1 MLWKAFSVL
10 YGTKRLGRRGQIVLK
25 TSVEMEETQPLT
37 CETVALREREL
48 TSFSRQKN
56 YVGGLIDVALLIA
69 NANQLK
75 HAMLV
80 ADPTYR
86 IGMIVATS
94 ISIMLQLVVGILL
107 VLDNRLKL
115 SSCEDLKVSK
125 RYICAIQIITVIIV
139 VINTILTVVASDA
152 REMPK

>member
-1 MLWKAFSVL
+1 MLLENPVFH
-10 YGTKRLGRRGQIVLK
+10 TKTK
-25 TSVEMEETQPLT
+25 MAETQLLSG
-37 CETVALREREL
+37 ETVALREREL

-75 HAMLV
+75 HAMRI

-86 IGMIVATS
+86 IGVLVVTS
-94 ISIMLQLVVGILL
+94 ISIALQLVVGILL
-107 VLDNRLKL
+107 VLDNRLL
-115 SSCEDLKVSK
+115 LTTRTDLKTSK
-125 RYICAIQIITVIIV
+125 RYILAIQIITVIIV

-152 REMPK
+152 TEMPK

>member
-1 MLWKAFSVL
+1 
-10 YGTKRLGRRGQIVLK
+10 
-25 TSVEMEETQPLT
+25 MEETQPLT

-75 HAMLV
+75 HAMRI

-86 IGMIVATS
+86 IGILVVTS
-94 ISIMLQLVVGILL
+94 ISIALQLVVGILL
-107 VLDNRLKL
+107 VLDNRLL
-115 SSCEDLKVSK
+115 LTTRTDLKTSK
-125 RYICAIQIITVIIV
+125 RYILAIQIITVIIV

-152 REMPK
+152 TEMPK

>member
-1 MLWKAFSVL
+1 MA
-10 YGTKRLGRRGQIVLK
+10 
-25 TSVEMEETQPLT
+25 ETQLLSG
-37 CETVALREREL
+37 ETVALREREL

-75 HAMLV
+75 HAMRI

-86 IGMIVATS
+86 IGVLVVTS
-94 ISIMLQLVVGILL
+94 ISIALQLVVGILL
-107 VLDNRLKL
+107 VLDNRLL
-115 SSCEDLKVSK
+115 LTTRTDLKASK
-125 RYICAIQIITVIIV
+125 RYILAIQIITVIIV

-152 REMPK
+152 TEMPK

>member
-1 MLWKAFSVL
+1 MA
-10 YGTKRLGRRGQIVLK
+10 
-25 TSVEMEETQPLT
+25 ETQLLSG
-37 CETVALREREL
+37 ETVALREREL

-75 HAMLV
+75 HAMRI

-86 IGMIVATS
+86 IGVLVVTS
-94 ISIMLQLVVGILL
+94 ISIALQLVVGILL
-107 VLDNRLKL
+107 VLDNRLL
-115 SSCEDLKVSK
+115 LTTRTDLKTSK
-125 RYICAIQIITVIIV
+125 RNILAIQIITVIIV

-152 REMPK
+152 TEMPK

>member
-1 MLWKAFSVL
+1 MA
-10 YGTKRLGRRGQIVLK
+10 
-25 TSVEMEETQPLT
+25 ETQLLSG
-37 CETVALREREL
+37 ETVALREREL

-75 HAMLV
+75 HAMRI

-86 IGMIVATS
+86 IGVLVVTS
-94 ISIMLQLVVGILL
+94 ISIALQLVVGILL
-107 VLDNRLKL
+107 VLDNRLL
-115 SSCEDLKVSK
+115 LTTRTDLKTSK
-125 RYICAIQIITVIIV
+125 RYILAIQIITVIIV

-152 REMPK
+152 TEMPK

>member
-1 MLWKAFSVL
+1 MA
-10 YGTKRLGRRGQIVLK
+10 
-25 TSVEMEETQPLT
+25 ETQLLNG
-37 CETVALREREL
+37 ETVALREREL

-75 HAMLV
+75 HAMRI

-86 IGMIVATS
+86 IGILVVTS
-94 ISIMLQLVVGILL
+94 ISIALQLVVGILL
-107 VLDNRLKL
+107 VLDNRLLLTTKT
-115 SSCEDLKVSK
+115 DLKTSK
-125 RYICAIQIITVIIV
+125 RYILAIQIITVIIV

-152 REMPK
+152 TEMPK

>member
-1 MLWKAFSVL
+1 MTHHLENQVFSFERFEEEVCQL
-10 YGTKRLGRRGQIVLK
+10 FFQTK
-25 TSVEMEETQPLT
+25 MEETQPLT
-37 CETVALREREL
+37 CETVSLREREL

-86 IGMIVATS
+86 IGTLVATS
-94 ISIMLQLVVGILL
+94 ISIALQLVVGILL
-107 VLDNRLKL
+107 VLDNRLVL
-115 SSCEDLKVSK
+115 TSSQDLVKSK
-125 RYICAIQIITVIIV
+125 RYICAIQIVTVIIV

>member
-1 MLWKAFSVL
+1 M
-10 YGTKRLGRRGQIVLK
+10 
-25 TSVEMEETQPLT
+25 
-37 CETVALREREL
+37 
-48 TSFSRQKN
+48 
-56 YVGGLIDVALLIA
+56 ALLIA

-86 IGMIVATS
+86 VGMIVATS
-94 ISIMLQLVVGILL
+94 ISILLQLVVGILL

-115 SSCEDLKVSK
+115 TSSQDLKTSK
-125 RYICAIQIITVIIV
+125 RYICAIQIITVVIV

>member
-1 MLWKAFSVL
+1 MA
-10 YGTKRLGRRGQIVLK
+10 
-25 TSVEMEETQPLT
+25 ETQLLNG
-37 CETVALREREL
+37 ETVALREREL

-75 HAMLV
+75 HAMRI

-86 IGMIVATS
+86 IGVLVVTS
-94 ISIMLQLVVGILL
+94 ISIALQLVVGILL
-107 VLDNRLKL
+107 VLDNRLLLTTKT
-115 SSCEDLKVSK
+115 DLKTSK
-125 RYICAIQIITVIIV
+125 RYILAIQIITVIIV

-152 REMPK
+152 TEMPK

>member
-1 MLWKAFSVL
+1 MA
-10 YGTKRLGRRGQIVLK
+10 
-25 TSVEMEETQPLT
+25 ETQLLNG
-37 CETVALREREL
+37 ETVALREREL

-75 HAMLV
+75 HAMRI

-86 IGMIVATS
+86 IGVLVVTS
-94 ISIMLQLVVGILL
+94 ISIALQLVVGILL
-107 VLDNRLKL
+107 VLDNRLL
-115 SSCEDLKVSK
+115 LTTRTDLKTSK
-125 RYICAIQIITVIIV
+125 RYILAIQIITVIIV

-152 REMPK
+152 TEMPK

>member
-1 MLWKAFSVL
+1 MA
-10 YGTKRLGRRGQIVLK
+10 
-25 TSVEMEETQPLT
+25 ETQLLSG
-37 CETVALREREL
+37 ETVALREREL

-75 HAMLV
+75 HAMRI

-86 IGMIVATS
+86 IGVLVVTS
-94 ISIMLQLVVGILL
+94 ISVALQLVVGILL
-107 VLDNRLKL
+107 VLDNRLL
-115 SSCEDLKVSK
+115 LTTRTDLKTSK
-125 RYICAIQIITVIIV
+125 RYILAIQIITVIIV

-152 REMPK
+152 TEMPK

>member
-1 MLWKAFSVL
+1 
-10 YGTKRLGRRGQIVLK
+10 
-25 TSVEMEETQPLT
+25 MEETQPLT
-37 CETVALREREL
+37 CETVSLREKEL

-86 IGMIVATS
+86 IGILVATS
-94 ISIMLQLVVGILL
+94 ISIALQLVVGILL
-107 VLDNRLKL
+107 VLDNRLVL
-115 SSCEDLKVSK
+115 TSNQDLLKSK
-125 RYICAIQIITVIIV
+125 RYICAIQIVTVIIV
-139 VINTILTVVASDA
+139 VINAILTVVASDA
-152 REMPK
+152 REMPKK

>member
-1 MLWKAFSVL
+1 MA
-10 YGTKRLGRRGQIVLK
+10 
-25 TSVEMEETQPLT
+25 ETQLLSG
-37 CETVALREREL
+37 ETVALREREL

-75 HAMLV
+75 HAMRI

-86 IGMIVATS
+86 IGILVVTS
-94 ISIMLQLVVGILL
+94 ISIALQLVVGILL
-107 VLDNRLKL
+107 VLDNRLL
-115 SSCEDLKVSK
+115 LTTRTDLKTSK
-125 RYICAIQIITVIIV
+125 RYILAIQIITVIIV

-152 REMPK
+152 TEMPK